1 MNAIDTIKFTLAA
14 WNTGRLYTDKGQR
27 ISAVK
32 LPNEKCMFYDI
43 DRDIY
48 GVTRIAHQ
56 PNFHGMEQFV
66 MDQYD
71 NGFYD
76 SVYSLNLRFEV
87 LTDLLRVMKNR
98 AETL

>member
-1 MNAIDTIKFTLAA
+1 MNAYDAIYGNLMA
-14 WNTGRLYTDKGQR
+14 WNTGRFYTEKGQR
-27 ISAVK
+27 ISAI
-32 LPNEKCMFYDI
+32 EFRDGRCMFYDI

-98 AETL
+98 AEKL